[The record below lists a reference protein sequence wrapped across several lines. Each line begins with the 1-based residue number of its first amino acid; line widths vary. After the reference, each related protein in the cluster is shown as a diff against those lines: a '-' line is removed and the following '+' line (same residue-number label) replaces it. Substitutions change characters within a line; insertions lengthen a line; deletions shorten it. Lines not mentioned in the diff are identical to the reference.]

1 MESPPWKTKQLR
13 KLGEYIRD
21 GVEVPPGLPAYDDVM
36 LFYSDVAAE
45 AQETIQG
52 IDWSDLLGT
61 RPFEVTSRPKTIDT
75 LRQKLNRDHSTPL
88 PSIQDIAGVR
98 FEAEMSLDEQD
109 AVANAIAGVF
119 GQELSDCVRDLRLT
133 PRSGYRA
140 VHLWLRLPVRVEVQI
155 RTHLQ
160 SSWANM
166 YESLADVVGRGIR
179 YGELPAT
186 SSAAGLV
193 KKLQALSIE
202 NISTLEASR
211 NKILSLEHASNRA
224 WDAVRRLP
232 AGTREQI
239 EMREDATEL
248 QESVESLRVTVAD
261 SEKTVRT
268 TMDSMKEA
276 FDRIRTKGR

>member
-1 MESPPWKTKQLR
+1 MESPPWSTKQLR
-13 KLGEYIRD
+13 KLGECIRD
-21 GVEVPPGLPAYDDVM
+21 NVEVPPGLPGYDDVM

-52 IDWSDLLGT
+52 IDWSVLLGA

-109 AVANAIAGVF
+109 AVANAIAGAF
-119 GQELSDCVRDLRLT
+119 GQELPGCLRDLRLT

-140 VHLWLRLPVRVEVQI
+140 VHLWLRMPVRVEVQI

-166 YESLADVVGRGIR
+166 YESLADVLGRGIR
-179 YGELPAT
+179 YGEIPTAP
-186 SSAAGLV
+186 SAAGLV

-202 NISTLEASR
+202 NISTLEAAR
-211 NKILSLEHASNRA
+211 NDILSLEHTSGRA
-224 WDAVRRLP
+224 WDTVRRLP
-232 AGTREQI
+232 AGSAEQL
-239 EMREDATEL
+239 EMREDAIEL
-248 QESVESLRVTVAD
+248 RESVESLRATVAD
-261 SEKTVRT
+261 SEKTVKA

-276 FDRIRTKGR
+276 FDRIRSQGR

>member
-119 GQELSDCVRDLRLT
+119 GQKLSDCVRDLRLT

-186 SSAAGLV
+186 PSAAGLV

-232 AGTREQI
+232 AGSREQI